1 MQFGLRWTPTI
12 RGHYYIYINGTRMSP
27 PYEIGVCAGQA
38 DYKKTIT
45 TLPKIQKLCY
55 CEESELMLDL
65 RDSFGNLYT
74 QL

>member
-1 MQFGLRWTPTI
+1 
-12 RGHYYIYINGTRMSP
+12 MSP